1 MIGQIFRSF
10 YFKVF
15 KHALLFILKL
25 KNNSNELWFIY
36 RNVNDLIGGNHRF
49 FTTEKTNMGNCGGK
63 GSDAAGEHNKKLDKK
78 IKEDGNMTNKE
89 IKLLLLGSGESGKS
103 KN

>member
-1 MIGQIFRSF
+1 
-10 YFKVF
+10 
-15 KHALLFILKL
+15 
-25 KNNSNELWFIY
+25 
-36 RNVNDLIGGNHRF
+36 
-49 FTTEKTNMGNCGGK
+49 MGNCGGK

>member
-1 MIGQIFRSF
+1 
-10 YFKVF
+10 
-15 KHALLFILKL
+15 
-25 KNNSNELWFIY
+25 
-36 RNVNDLIGGNHRF
+36 
-49 FTTEKTNMGNCGGK
+49 MGNCGGK

-103 KN
+103 KKIRKLIT